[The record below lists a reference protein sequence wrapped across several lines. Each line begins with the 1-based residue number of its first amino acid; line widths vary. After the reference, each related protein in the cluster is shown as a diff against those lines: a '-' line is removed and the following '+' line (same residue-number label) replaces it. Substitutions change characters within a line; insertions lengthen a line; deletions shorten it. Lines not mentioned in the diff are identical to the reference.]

1 MFDYETLK
9 LVWWVLIGVLLIGFA
24 LTDGFDMGAMALMP
38 FVGRTDNERRVAI
51 NTIAPHWDGN
61 QVWFIT
67 AGGALFAA
75 WPMVY
80 AVAFSGLYWAMLLVL
95 FGLFCRPVGFD
106 YRSKLENPRW
116 RAAWDW
122 ALFVGGA
129 LPALLFGVAFGN
141 LFLGLPF
148 RLDEL
153 MRSTYEG
160 SFFGLLHPFA
170 LLAGVVS
177 LSMLCTHGGAWLMM
191 RTDADLH
198 QRSRQATQLC
208 ALVYLLSFAAA
219 GAWLALGIQGF
230 SLLGG
235 FSDLGTA
242 LNPLHKQVSLD
253 NSGWLANYSRY
264 PLTQIAPL
272 AGLAGGL
279 LALLGAQLNRGG
291 VAFLG
296 SSLAIVGTICT
307 AGFALFPFVFPSSI
321 DPASSLT
328 MWDAVSSHKTLGIM
342 LVVAGI
348 FVPLILL
355 YTLWCYTR
363 MWGRLTD
370 KTIESNPHG
379 LY

>member
-9 LVWWVLIGVLLIGFA
+9 LIWWVLIGVLLIGFA

-95 FGLFCRPVGFD
+95 FALFCRPVGFD
-106 YRSKLENPRW
+106 YRSKLENQRW
-116 RAAWDW
+116 RSAWDW

-129 LPALLFGVAFGN
+129 APALLFGVAFGN

-177 LSMLCTHGGAWLMM
+177 LSMLCAHGGAWLML
-191 RTDADLH
+191 RTDAELH
-198 QRSRQATQLC
+198 QRSRKATQLC

-219 GAWLALGIQGF
+219 GTWLVLGIQGF
-230 SLLGG
+230 SLVGG
-235 FSDLGTA
+235 FADLGAA

-253 NSGWLANYSRY
+253 NSGWLANYAQY
-264 PLTQIAPL
+264 PLTRLAPL
-272 AGLAGGL
+272 VGLAGGV
-279 LALLGAQLNRGG
+279 LALLGALFNRGG

-307 AGFALFPFVFPSSI
+307 AGFALFPFVFPSSL

-328 MWDAVSSHKTLGIM
+328 VWDAVSSRKTLGIM
-342 LVVAGI
+342 LVVAGL
-348 FVPLILL
+348 FVPLILA
-355 YTLWCYTR
+355 YTLWSYLR

-370 KTIESNPHG
+370 QTIESNPHG

>member
-9 LVWWVLIGVLLIGFA
+9 LIWWVLIGVLLIGFA

-38 FVGRTDNERRVAI
+38 FVGKTDNERRVAI

-95 FGLFCRPVGFD
+95 FALFCRPVGFD
-106 YRSKLENPRW
+106 YRSKLENRKW
-116 RAAWDW
+116 RGAWDW

-160 SFFGLLHPFA
+160 SFFALLHPFA

-177 LSMLCTHGGAWLMM
+177 LSMLCAHGGAWLML

-208 ALVYLLSFAAA
+208 ALAYLLSFAAA
-219 GAWLALGIQGF
+219 GTWLVLGIQGF
-230 SLLGG
+230 SLVGG
-235 FSDLGTA
+235 FGDLGAA

-253 NSGWLANYSRY
+253 NSGWLANYAQY
-264 PLTQIAPL
+264 PLTRFAPL
-272 AGLAGGL
+272 AGLAGGV
-279 LALLGAQLNRGG
+279 LALLGALFNRGG

-296 SSLAIVGTICT
+296 SSLAIVGTLCT
-307 AGFALFPFVFPSSI
+307 AGFALFPFVFPSSL

-328 MWDAVSSHKTLGIM
+328 VWDAVSSHKTLGIM

-370 KTIESNPHG
+370 QTIESNPHG